1 MNNRTFTII
10 KPYAVSV
17 SNTGKIL
24 DRILM
29 AKFKIIALKMIR
41 MTQNQAEQ
49 FYSIHSD
56 KPFFH
61 ELIDFMT
68 SGPCVVAIL
77 EKEHAVSELRK
88 LVGNTDPLQ
97 ADPGTIRHDFAKSKT
112 ANSIHASDSDE
123 NARIEWSYFFT
134 EKEIFPTD

>member
-10 KPYAVSV
+10 KPCAVASG
-17 SNTGKIL
+17 NTGKII

-29 AKFKIIALKMIR
+29 AKFKIIALKMIW
-41 MTQNQAEQ
+41 MTKNQAEQ
-49 FYSIHSD
+49 FYSIHVD

-61 ELIDFMT
+61 DLIDFMI
-68 SGPCVVAIL
+68 SGPCVVGIL

-88 LVGNTDPLQ
+88 LVGNTDPQ
-97 ADPGTIRHDFAKSKT
+97 KADPGTIRHDFAKSKT

-123 NARIEWSYFFT
+123 NAVTEWNYFFND
-134 EKEIFPTD
+134 KEIFTTD